1 MRTFQRIAAI
11 SIATL
16 CATSV
21 VARAQ
26 DVPETAPATDPATD
40 PARTA
45 EAEPGVEPAVTDAP
59 DRGAHDLPPA
69 AEGEEAPDTTGW
81 FRVDTDGLSTQFW
94 FGATHTVGSL
104 AIASD
109 IYVVGSFAEFDIGPA
124 FTFGDLAVTPMV
136 GLGFDFS
143 TKDVASLIA
152 PQLFTIYNH
161 DKVYFESWVQV
172 FLNSLF
178 ADGAEDT
185 VYTRNFLLYKLTDEV
200 HLGPAMELTYRVN
213 EDEMA
218 GLDRS
223 LLSLPVGG
231 TVSLGYGDKN
241 TLLLFLG
248 YDTKDQEGSDNI
260 AGRFSFVRT
269 W

>member
-11 SIATL
+11 TLATL

-21 VARAQ
+21 AARAQ
-26 DVPETAPATDPATD
+26 DVPEATPTAEPS
-40 PARTA
+40 RTA
-45 EAEPGVEPAVTDAP
+45 EADPSVEPGVAAVPTTPTDA
-59 DRGAHDLPPA
+59 PPA
-69 AEGEEAPDTTGW
+69 AEEEEAPDTTGW

-94 FGATHTVGSL
+94 FGATHTVGDL

-124 FTFGDLAVTPMV
+124 FTFGDLALTPMV

-161 DKVYFESWVQV
+161 EKVYFESWIQV
-172 FLNSLF
+172 FLNSIF

-185 VYTRNFLLYKLTDEV
+185 LYTRNFLLYKLTDQV
-200 HLGPAMELTYRVN
+200 QVGPAMELTYRIN

-218 GLDRS
+218 MLDRTV
-223 LLSLPVGG
+223 LSLPVGG
-231 TVSLGYGDKN
+231 ALSLGYGDKN

-260 AGRFSFVRT
+260 AGRFSFIRT

>member
-11 SIATL
+11 TIATL

-26 DVPETAPATDPATD
+26 DVPETTPTPTA

-45 EAEPGVEPAVTDAP
+45 EAEPGVAVTATPTSVDE
-59 DRGAHDLPPA
+59 PPA
-69 AEGEEAPDTTGW
+69 IEEDAAPDTTGW

-94 FGATHTVGSL
+94 FGATHNVGSL

-178 ADGAEDT
+178 TDGAEDT
-185 VYTRNFLLYKLTDEV
+185 FYTRNFLLYKLTDQV
-200 HLGPAMELTYRVN
+200 QLGPAMELTYRIN

-218 GLDRS
+218 MLDRTV
-223 LLSLPVGG
+223 LSLPVGG
-231 TVSLGYGDKN
+231 ALSLGYGDKN

-260 AGRFSFVRT
+260 AGRFSFIRT